1 MVAYNLN
8 QFILENNLFDN
19 KNTLKLSKLKSF
31 FPINL
36 ISYKHPIEIRIA
48 SSFSLIF
55 HQIKRILN
63 YNLFDCFEFDTFV
76 CIPRPN

>member
-1 MVAYNLN
+1 MVVYNII
-8 QFILENNLFDN
+8 QFIQENNLFHN
-19 KNTLKLSKLKSF
+19 KNTQELSKINHF
-31 FPINL
+31 FAVIF

-48 SSFSLIF
+48 RSFSLIF